1 MPLESAFMK
10 GRRLFAEARVH
21 VLRASRELIIAA
33 VRAATPGASTTAAS
47 RMDRGAAT
55 VRRAHRGV
63 PMSSRFSS
71 SGSSRERAREH
82 RYIYQSSP

>member
-33 VRAATPGASTTAAS
+33 VRGDSGRVYGCGFENGSWSCDCAARTPRCAHVIALQLIWVEPGA
-47 RMDRGAAT
+47 R
-55 VRRAHRGV
+55 
-63 PMSSRFSS
+63 P
-71 SGSSRERAREH
+71 
-82 RYIYQSSP
+82 